1 MEEKAIIYT
10 NKENYFKNKG
20 FFIFNKPIFKFI
32 YNAPFLQI
40 NNKIIKTKRPLKFL
54 ENLIKK
60 YKLYALG
67 FISYDYKILTLGIKS
82 LKNYEV
88 PIPQVYFL
96 LFRNYKT
103 ASRIE
108 IPNFKNNIKSIKY
121 PEKNYFINIVN
132 RALKYIK
139 NGDIYQIN
147 LSDRLELEGIFNK
160 EKIFNNLTLIQPT
173 EFMLFF
179 KSNDF
184 SIVSASMELFLKK
197 EKDIM
202 ETKPIKGTRPRGKN
216 KEEDK
221 VFFTQLK
228 NSLKEKAENLMI
240 TDLMRNDLGKIA
252 KVGSVKVKELFKVE
266 KYETL
271 YQMHSTVVSN
281 INENITFESII
292 NNTFPPGSV
301 TGAPKKR
308 AVEIIDEL
316 ERYRR
321 YVYCGAHFFIK
332 PNLDF
337 ISSVAIRQSIFIKDK
352 CYIYVGAGI
361 VADSIAEK
369 EYEEIILKSK
379 ANLKALNF

>member
-10 NKENYFKNKG
+10 NKKDFFEDKG
-20 FFIFNKPIFKFI
+20 FFTFNKPIFKFI

-54 ENLIKK
+54 ENLIRK
-60 YKLYALG
+60 YKLYAVG
-67 FISYDYKILTLGIKS
+67 FISYDYKVLTLGIKS
-82 LKNYEV
+82 LKNYEL

-96 LFRNYKT
+96 LFRNYET
-103 ASRIE
+103 ANTIE
-108 IPNFKNNIKSIKY
+108 IPDFKNDIKSIKY
-121 PEKNYFINIVN
+121 PEKSHFINIVN
-132 RALKYIK
+132 KALKYIE

-160 EKIFNNLTLIQPT
+160 KRIFYNLTLIQPT
-173 EFMLFF
+173 EFMFFF
-179 KSNDF
+179 KSRDF
-184 SIVSASMELFLKK
+184 FVISASMELFLKK
-197 EKDIM
+197 EKDII

-221 VFFTQLK
+221 VFYAQLK

-240 TDLMRNDLGKIA
+240 TDLMRNDLGRIA
-252 KVGSVKVKELFKVE
+252 EAGSVKVKELFKVE
-266 KYETL
+266 RYETL

-281 INENITFESII
+281 IDENISFESII

>member
-1 MEEKAIIYT
+1 MKERAIIYT
-10 NKENYFKNKG
+10 NKKDFFESKG
-20 FFIFNKPIFKFI
+20 FFIFDKPIFKFA
-32 YNAPFLQI
+32 YNSPFLQI
-40 NNKIIKTKRPLKFL
+40 NNKVIKAKRPLRFL

-60 YKLYALG
+60 YKLYAVG
-67 FISYDYKILTLGIKS
+67 FISYDYKVLTSGVKS
-82 LKNYEV
+82 LKKYEL

-103 ASRIE
+103 TNKIE
-108 IPNFKNNIKSIKY
+108 IPNFQNDIKVLKY
-121 PEKNYFINIVN
+121 PEKNRFINIVN
-132 RALKYIK
+132 RALKYIE

-147 LSDRLELEGIFNK
+147 LSDRLELEGVFNK
-160 EKIFNNLTLIQPT
+160 ERIFNNLTLIQPT
-173 EFMLFF
+173 EFMFFF
-179 KSNDF
+179 KNKDF
-184 SIVSASMELFLKK
+184 SVISASMELFLKK
-197 EKDIM
+197 EKDIL

-216 KEEDK
+216 EEKDK
-221 VFFTQLK
+221 VFYTQLK

-240 TDLMRNDLGKIA
+240 TDLMRNDLGRIA
-252 KVGSVKVKELFKVE
+252 EAGSVKVKDLFKVE

-271 YQMHSTVVSN
+271 YQMHSTIVSN
-281 INENITFESII
+281 INEDISFESII

-321 YVYCGAHFFIK
+321 YIYCGAHFFIK

-337 ISSVAIRQSIFIKDK
+337 ISSVAIRQSIFVKDK